1 MISFTRSGKI
11 WLLRKQETWCFGV
24 TLEWLACPRCC
35 FAHCLFSGVHLTL
48 TCQGQLLSLQMNPF
62 PLLVGT
68 FPLLLERSQGHWF
81 FHTHPLSI
89 CLTQMPGLRCGAAL
103 VLSSGES
110 LLLASCLNC
119 SLSGFDQFGF
129 LFLLWPPV
137 RACWGKTI
145 FFKSVFCENWVMVLL
160 CMLRFCVI
168 GEEHCPSLPASFCHR
183 AWHMISR
190 CSDECLLKFLK

>member
-1 MISFTRSGKI
+1 MAVEKTGNMVFWSE
-11 WLLRKQETWCFGV
+11 L

-35 FAHCLFSGVHLTL
+35 FAHCLFSGVRLTL

-68 FPLLLERSQGHWF
+68 FPLLLERGQGHWF

-89 CLTQMPGLRCGAAL
+89 CLTQMPGFRCGAAL

-137 RACWGKTI
+137 RACSWL
-145 FFKSVFCENWVMVLL
+145 S
-160 CMLRFCVI
+160 
-168 GEEHCPSLPASFCHR
+168 
-183 AWHMISR
+183 
-190 CSDECLLKFLK
+190 LLKSHRKWVLMPTKSN